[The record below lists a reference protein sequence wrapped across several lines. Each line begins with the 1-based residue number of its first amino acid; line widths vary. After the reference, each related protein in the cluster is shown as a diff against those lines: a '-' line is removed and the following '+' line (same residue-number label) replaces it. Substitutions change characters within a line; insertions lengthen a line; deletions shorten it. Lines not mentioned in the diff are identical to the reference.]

1 MKTALIFCA
10 GSAERYEGGTRK
22 QLVVPEP
29 EEDGN
34 GEILLIRT
42 VRQLDKRKVRV
53 VVVANKD
60 FPNDYAA
67 RLDPGDKSRFWVE
80 TALATRTEWPDTT
93 GLMMMLGD
101 VWYSNELMDEMV
113 RHAGTNE
120 LRFFGRQD
128 ASPLTGCGAGEVW
141 GITCD
146 PRKYPALL
154 EGLEAALEDAEEGD
168 AGRPGYMIGSP
179 WQPYRHLIGVPLG
192 QHCIGGCGLWQEWS
206 DWTEDFDT
214 VEDLTMWRARR
225 ARRWV
230 GGGL

>member
-10 GSAERYEGGTRK
+10 GSAERYEGETRK

-29 EEDGN
+29 EESGTV
-34 GEILLIRT
+34 LLIRT
-42 VRQLDKRKVRV
+42 IEQLSDRGCRV

-60 FPNDYAA
+60 FRLPCAVA
-67 RLDPGDKSRFWVE
+67 SLDPGPKSRWWVE
-80 TALATRTEWPDTT
+80 TALATRVEWPDTT

-101 VWYSNELMDEMV
+101 VWYSDELVDEMV

-154 EGLEAALEDAEEGD
+154 EGLEAALEDAEAGD

-206 DWTEDFDT
+206 DWTEDFDR
-214 VEDLTMWRARR
+214 VSDLEMWRARR
-225 ARRWV
+225 KRRWV